1 MYLIDTN
8 IFLEILL
15 DQEKADDAE
24 RLLKT
29 LQGKMWISDFS
40 LFSIGIIL
48 FRRKEPTKLRA
59 FLDDLKRGGFRL
71 VRVDFD
77 DMPHLVEVS
86 QRFRLDFDDAY
97 QYVVAEKYN
106 LSIVSFD
113 GDFDRTDRRRIT
125 PDDLLKGKGL

>member
-1 MYLIDTN
+1 MHLIDTN

-77 DMPHLVEVS
+77 DMPPSASTGISTE
-86 QRFRLDFDDAY
+86 RTG
-97 QYVVAEKYN
+97 
-106 LSIVSFD
+106 D
-113 GDFDRTDRRRIT
+113 GSRRRIS
-125 PDDLLKGKGL
+125 